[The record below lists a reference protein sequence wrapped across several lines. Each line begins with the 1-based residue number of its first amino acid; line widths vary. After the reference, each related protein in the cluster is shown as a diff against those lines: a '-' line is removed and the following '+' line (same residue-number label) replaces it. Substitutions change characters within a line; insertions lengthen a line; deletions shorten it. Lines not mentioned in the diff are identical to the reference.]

1 MQYNSIIGIFVQLS
15 FFFSIFVP
23 NYNTRQLKHY
33 DSKTISQFDII
44 MPIWNLHKY
53 QCRKYRKQIQS
64 KKYLHNQWIAR

>member
-53 QCRKYRKQIQS
+53 
-64 KKYLHNQWIAR
+64 